1 MSDGGVDAIATALAA
16 RFTPG
21 TMTPPAGES
30 DVRSSSAD
38 APNELGALPL
48 VLVFADTG
56 GWATGSGD
64 RQGVHRFPVRFYL
77 QETMDLERESSR
89 LRKWTDVLGDRLR
102 AATHLSGTCD
112 RAVLESYRL
121 GILRYAGRDY
131 AGIELMAEVAT
142 SAGWDAS
149 G

>member
-1 MSDGGVDAIATALAA
+1 MSDGGIDAIAVALAH
-16 RFTPG
+16 RFDPG
-21 TMTPPAGES
+21 TMTPPAGEN
-30 DVRSSSAD
+30 DVRSSSAN

-64 RQGVHRFPVRFYL
+64 RQGVHRMPVRFYL
-77 QETMDLERESSR
+77 TETLELERESAR
-89 LRKWTDVLGDRLR
+89 LRVWADVLGDRLR
-102 AATHLSGTCD
+102 QAVHLGGACD
-112 RAVLESYRL
+112 RAAFESYRL

-131 AGIELMAEVAT
+131 AGLELVAEVST